1 MNLANNITINVYSIG
16 ILLIIYVFSI
26 KQNDEKTLQNKLYKN
41 MLKLT
46 ILMLVV
52 DILSRFDG
60 NQNTIYPVINHVGN
74 FLIFL
79 LSPVIP
85 SLWLLYVH
93 DQIFQD
99 EKRTKQLLYLIYAVN
114 GVNLLLLIA
123 TQTTGWYYRIES
135 GNIYQ
140 RGPLFWIAGLLTCI
154 LVLAASILTM
164 FNREKMNKKQFFSLL
179 FFAVPPLLCI
189 ILQILYY
196 GISII
201 LNGIVFSM
209 LIVALNIQ
217 NYNMYTDYLTGVYNR
232 KKLETYLKQKVSLSR
247 ENKTFSAIMIDLD
260 NFKVINDCYGH
271 DVGDNALQVC
281 TKLISGCLKS
291 NDFIARFGGDE
302 FFIILNMADEIRL
315 KEVVAR
321 IKNSINNY
329 NMTSGQPYELSCSM
343 GYAVYGCNSGQNAE
357 EFQKQLDTL
366 MYENKQRNKEKQR
379 KEQFSGKIQILADTM
394 E

>member
-1 MNLANNITINVYSIG
+1 MG
-16 ILLIIYVFSI
+16 ILIMIYVFSI

-41 MLKLT
+41 MLKVT
-46 ILMLVV
+46 IIMLIV

-60 NQNTIYPVINHVGN
+60 NQNTIYPVINHIGN

-79 LSPVIP
+79 LSPVVP

-93 DQIFQD
+93 DQIFQN
-99 EKRTKQLLYLIYAVN
+99 ERRTKRLLYPIYAVN
-114 GVNLLLLIA
+114 GANLLLLIA
-123 TQTTGWYYRIES
+123 TQSTGWYYRIEP
-135 GNIYQ
+135 GNIYH
-140 RGPLFWIAGLLTCI
+140 RGPLLWVAGILTCI
-154 LVLAASILTM
+154 LVLAASILTLL
-164 FNREKMNKKQFFSLL
+164 NRGKMNKKQFFSLL

-189 ILQILYY
+189 ILQIIFY

-232 KKLETYLKQKVSLSR
+232 KKLETYLKQRVSLSKD
-247 ENKTFSAIMIDLD
+247 NKTFSAIMIDLD

-281 TKLISGCLKS
+281 TKLISGCLRS

-315 KEVVAR
+315 KEVVER

-329 NMTSGQPYELSCSM
+329 NKASGQPYELSCSM
-343 GYAVYGCNSGQNAE
+343 GYAVYGCHSGQNAE

-366 MYENKQRNKEKQR
+366 MYENKQRNKERQK
-379 KEQFSGKIQILADTM
+379 KEQFSGELTF
-394 E
+394 

>member
-16 ILLIIYVFSI
+16 ILIIIYIFSI

-41 MLKLT
+41 MLKFT
-46 ILMLVV
+46 ILMLIV

-60 NQNTIYPVINHVGN
+60 SPDAIYPVLNHIGN

-79 LSPVIP
+79 LSPVIS

-93 DQIFQD
+93 DQIYQD
-99 EKRTKQLLYLIYAVN
+99 EKSTRRLLYPIYAVN
-114 GVNLLLLIA
+114 GANLVLLII
-123 TQTTGWYYRIES
+123 TQSTGWYYRIEV
-135 GNIYQ
+135 GNIYH
-140 RGPLFWIAGLLTCI
+140 RGPLFWIAGILTCS

-164 FNREKMNKKQFFSLL
+164 INRGKMNKKQVFSLL

-189 ILQILYY
+189 ILQIIFY
-196 GISII
+196 GISIM

-232 KKLETYLKQKVSLSR
+232 KKLETYLKQKVSLSKD
-247 ENKTFSAIMIDLD
+247 NKNFSAIMIDLD
-260 NFKVINDCYGH
+260 NFKLINDCYGH

-281 TKLISGCLKS
+281 TKLISGCLRS

-302 FFIILNMADEIRL
+302 FFIILNMADDLRL

-321 IKNSINNY
+321 IKSSIDNHNK
-329 NMTSGQPYELSCSM
+329 TSGQPYELSCSM

-366 MYENKQRNKEKQR
+366 MYENKQRNKEKQK
-379 KEQFSGKIQILADTM
+379 KELFSGELM
-394 E
+394 F